1 MKIPGFMKIIII
13 QFPSWTEN
21 SVGVLLIQTICSKL
35 ESQKRELLL
44 KINSIMKLRAH
55 FPHNF
60 NIWIPLQLFSPQ
72 IKKWLN
78 GSICVLLRIL
88 HSSCSCSTLLNGKK
102 KSWFYLLRTSKPSNR
117 ITPHDFSVCVW
128 RKAPEKNPNKFFF
141 RYQAR
146 ATLDQVVVA

>member
-1 MKIPGFMKIIII
+1 MIIKSIKELLNRLDTFVATFIGYVTIFLMKIPGFMKIIII
-13 QFPSWTEN
+13 QFSSWTEN
-21 SVGVLLIQTICSKL
+21 SVGVLLIQTICSML

-102 KSWFYLLRTSKPSNR
+102 NL
-117 ITPHDFSVCVW
+117 DFI
-128 RKAPEKNPNKFFF
+128 F
-141 RYQAR
+141 
-146 ATLDQVVVA
+146 